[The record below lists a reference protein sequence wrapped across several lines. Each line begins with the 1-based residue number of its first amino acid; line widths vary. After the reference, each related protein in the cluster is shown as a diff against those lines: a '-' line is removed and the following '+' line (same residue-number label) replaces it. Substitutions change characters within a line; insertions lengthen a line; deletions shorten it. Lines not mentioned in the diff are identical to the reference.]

1 MSDQTW
7 LIILLIPMLVA
18 FAFGVWA
25 GLGFP
30 GLYEKYEST
39 GRASRRT
46 PFERVVDWMVER
58 LDR

>member
-7 LIILLIPMLVA
+7 LIILLIPMLA
-18 FAFGVWA
+18 SFAFGVWA

-46 PFERVVDWMVER
+46 PFERVVDWVVER

>member
-7 LIILLIPMLVA
+7 LIILLIPMLAA

-46 PFERVVDWMVER
+46 PFERVVDWVVER